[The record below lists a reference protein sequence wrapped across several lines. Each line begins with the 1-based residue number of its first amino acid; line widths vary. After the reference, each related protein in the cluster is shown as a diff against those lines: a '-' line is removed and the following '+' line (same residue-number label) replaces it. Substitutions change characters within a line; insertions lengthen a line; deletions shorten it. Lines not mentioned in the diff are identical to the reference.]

1 MATAFLWGYYGF
13 DNFGDEL
20 MFKACVNLL
29 KELGF
34 GTIYTPLPKGKKSM
48 GITSVDRYSLKIL
61 SLLKKSQVSIAGG
74 GGLFQDV
81 TSFRSLLYYCS
92 LSKASLLMNKP
103 LIFFGNSVGPLR
115 RKLSKKLVWDVFK
128 DKRTVF
134 IARDPASYR
143 YIKMIGGNAV
153 LGTDPAIIHLMESDM
168 ERNTEK
174 KAVFFLK
181 SPMDVSYILKS
192 LKDQGINDFV
202 ISTAF
207 PGDHSYLPPLRN
219 GENLLE
225 EIVSSS
231 IVITERFHPA
241 LVAAYFEV
249 PFIIVDC
256 QKARRF
262 FTRYTKEDHFF
273 SKRDPLEISL
283 KVPVVLKKE
292 LKLKE
297 KMKNDAIEMKEMLK
311 GVLKGW

>member
-1 MATAFLWGYYGF
+1 
-13 DNFGDEL
+13 
-20 MFKACVNLL
+20 
-29 KELGF
+29 
-34 GTIYTPLPKGKKSM
+34 
-48 GITSVDRYSLKIL
+48 
-61 SLLKKSQVSIAGG
+61 
-74 GGLFQDV
+74 
-81 TSFRSLLYYCS
+81 
-92 LSKASLLMNKP
+92 
-103 LIFFGNSVGPLR
+103 
-115 RKLSKKLVWDVFK
+115 
-128 DKRTVF
+128 
-134 IARDPASYR
+134 
-143 YIKMIGGNAV
+143 
-153 LGTDPAIIHLMESDM
+153 MESDM